1 MSLLDVNGL
10 TVRYGEEEVVSG
22 LSFSL
27 ESGESLGL
35 VGESGSGKTQTALAL
50 LGLLPETASIGGSIT
65 VDGTEVVGANN
76 KILNRLRAER
86 VGIVFQDP
94 MQALNPYV
102 PIGAQ
107 LNSKEVTTP
116 KLPPPPRMPQK
127 RSGFSSALALTNLP
141 SAVTTSAAMR
151 LSTERPY
158 LRLIHPKPP
167 QLASTSRSSYATDM
181 VPGPFRLPPPCR
193 PPPTSTGAPSPH
205 GGRKNMLW

>member
-10 TVRYGEEEVVSG
+10 TVRYGVEEVVSG

-76 KILNRLRAER
+76 KIRNRLRAER

-107 LNSKEVTTP
+107 LRRILLSH
-116 KLPPPPRMPQK
+116 
-127 RSGFSSALALTNLP
+127 GLADGRE
-141 SAVTTSAAMR
+141 AV
-151 LSTERPY
+151 L
-158 LRLIHPKPP
+158 
-167 QLASTSRSSYATDM
+167 LA
-181 VPGPFRLPPPCR
+181 VQF
-193 PPPTSTGAPSPH
+193 
-205 GGRKNMLW
+205 